1 MPAPCDLTNSRR
13 LQAVI
18 RPLLDG
24 QEHSTLDLVR
34 ASGQCAVDSAIR
46 ELRQAPNHL
55 DITRTVRVLP
65 DRDGRKRAVHFYRL
79 APESRRRLLE
89 REAER
94 LLAQAQALRA
104 EQSVEDGL

>member
-1 MPAPCDLTNSRR
+1 MPAPCNLESSRR

-24 QEHSTLDLVR
+24 RAHSTLELVL
-34 ASGQCAVDSAIR
+34 ASGQCAVDTAIR

-55 DITRTVRVLP
+55 EIIRTVRALP
-65 DRDGRKRAVHFYRL
+65 DRDGRKRPVRFYRL
-79 APESRRRLLE
+79 GPESRRKLLT

-94 LLAQAQALRA
+94 LLAQAARIGGH
-104 EQSVEDGL
+104 EEESE